1 MHIDP
6 QNDRHC
12 LADGYL
18 EPDPEW
24 QGEKMDIVDKD
35 ANPEDEYIY
44 RTKEVWLGKETRFE
58 DCFKEIPEGTPVPE
72 PENEGEENV

>member
-18 EPDPEW
+18 EPAPDW

-44 RTKEVWLGKETRFE
+44 RTKEVWLGKDSEFSE
-58 DCFKEIPEGTPVPE
+58 YFKEIPELPPE
-72 PENEGEENV
+72 EESEAE

>member
-1 MHIDP
+1 MHVDP
-6 QNDRHC
+6 QNNRHC

-44 RTKEVWLGKETRFE
+44 RTKEVWLGKDAEFS
-58 DCFKEIPEGTPVPE
+58 DYFKEIPELQPE
-72 PENEGEENV
+72 EESEEDSNAV